1 MQSTIHP
8 DSDSQGS
15 ENNSGAVFRIV
26 YRSRSNIPDTD
37 LDQALNE
44 ILQVARV
51 NNAAKGITGALMLYD
66 HWFAQLLEGDEVEIQ
81 KLFAVI
87 RSDLRHRS
95 IEITEQT
102 NAPGRI
108 FTRWAMA
115 NVGEH
120 GSPDIPLVATTHGTT
135 EGAPWRLNS
144 EQESVVDRLRNLTRG
159 YGVGS

>member
-8 DSDSQGS
+8 GADSQVSEKGS
-15 ENNSGAVFRIV
+15 EAVFRLI

-37 LDQALNE
+37 LDEALGE

-66 HWFAQLLEGDEVEIQ
+66 HWFAQVLEGEEAEIQ

-87 RSDLRHRS
+87 RSDPRHRS
-95 IEITEQT
+95 IDVTEQT
-102 NAPGRI
+102 RVPGRA
-108 FTRWAMA
+108 FARWAMA

-120 GSPDIPLVATTHGTT
+120 GKPDIPLVATTTGTT
-135 EGAPWRLNS
+135 EGAPWRLSS
-144 EQESVVDRLRNLTRG
+144 EQESVVDKLRDLTRG
-159 YGVGS
+159 YGIGS